1 MGLAAVCGQIPK
13 GFYVCLL
20 LFGKGIVQHSMEF
33 SSANGRKYGSHYKG
47 RSDAWLEHEQNGFEL
62 ERLGKWELQW
72 EVTAACEDKSSPFS
86 PNLPTSFSLRGLC
99 FQALAGENQGS
110 SIPFIHLRMSL
121 ITLTSILSCFF
132 SSKMLILTVPTPT
145 CS

>member
-33 SSANGRKYGSHYKG
+33 SSASGRKDGSHYKG

-62 ERLGKWELQW
+62 ERLGK
-72 EVTAACEDKSSPFS
+72 
-86 PNLPTSFSLRGLC
+86 
-99 FQALAGENQGS
+99 
-110 SIPFIHLRMSL
+110 
-121 ITLTSILSCFF
+121 
-132 SSKMLILTVPTPT
+132 
-145 CS
+145 